1 MRLNTLAAAVGTS
14 HLFDNRYS
22 MESIAFQGPGFL
34 NELTEIYEPYAGNK
48 HPSKSEIKDTNKAIL
63 DCIEKWVGIQY
74 KEALVIDEIGWATS
88 TPRYTNLDIHGEK
101 IPQHWKKPII
111 RTKGYKIDYKRA
123 RIVGDTRFFELM
135 FIWSPL
141 WIYKGMVTPIEAAA
155 ATIHECGHVFN
166 HLEYGA
172 RLLRTNQPLFDMAV
186 NWNKAT
192 DAEERIILIGK
203 AAKEADLQ
211 NLDPK
216 LYGDVKDLS
225 ELIVIFND
233 ASFNQH
239 RSEIGTIEYDYTM
252 DEHLADVFTAR
263 FGAGVHIASFI
274 SRMSHM
280 YKDSPGRAVR
290 GALFASIMTTV
301 LIAAPAP
308 ELIVA
313 AFTANPVIAS
323 VLLAVIVS
331 VVFITTLASSVTE
344 SRYDG
349 DRERIQ
355 RMVDQMTL
363 RLKDK
368 SIPREMLKTLTEEV
382 RIAQELA
389 DNITNERST
398 SYWFAKLLSS
408 KARARERANIIHG
421 QFEALAYNRLILS
434 AAELR
439 AL

>member
-1 MRLNTLAAAVGTS
+1 MRLNTLAAAIGTS
-14 HLFDNRYS
+14 HQFDNQYS

-34 NELTEIYEPYAGNK
+34 NELTTIFEPYVENK
-48 HPSKSEIKDTNKAIL
+48 RPTKDQVKETNKEIL
-63 DCIEKWVGIQY
+63 ACIEKWVGIQY

-88 TPRYTNLDIHGEK
+88 TPRYTELDIHGEK
-101 IPQHWKKPII
+101 IPKEWKKPII
-111 RTKGYKIDYKRA
+111 RTKGYKIDYKKA
-123 RIVGDTRFFELM
+123 RIIGDTRFFELM

-141 WIYKGMVTPIEAAA
+141 WLAKGMITPIEAAA

-192 DAEERIILIGK
+192 DADERIILIGK
-203 AAKEADLQ
+203 AAKEADLD

-216 LYGDVKDLS
+216 LYGDVTDLS

-233 ASFNQH
+233 ATFNQH
-239 RSEIGTIEYDYTM
+239 RSEIGSIEYDYTM

-280 YKDSPGRAVR
+280 YKEGPGRAVR

-301 LIAAPAP
+301 LCVAPAP
-308 ELIVA
+308 ELVVA
-313 AFTANPVIAS
+313 LFSTNPVVAS
-323 VLLAVIVS
+323 VLLAVIAG
-331 VVFITTLASSVTE
+331 VVFISTLASSVSN

-368 SIPREMLKTLTEEV
+368 SIPKEMLKTLTEEV
-382 RIAQELA
+382 RLAQQLA
-389 DNITNERST
+389 DKVTNERSS

-408 KARARERANIIHG
+408 KARARERANLIHG

-434 AAELR
+434 AADLR

>member
-34 NELTEIYEPYAGNK
+34 NELTEIFEPYVDNK
-48 HPSKSEIKDTNKAIL
+48 HPTKTDVTETNKAL
-63 DCIEKWVGIQY
+63 MECVEKWVGIQY
-74 KEALVIDEIGWATS
+74 KEVIVVNELGWAT
-88 TPRYTNLDIHGEK
+88 TCPRYMNVDVHGEK
-101 IPQHWKKPII
+101 LPPEWVKPVI
-111 RTKGYKIDYKRA
+111 RTKGYKIDYKRG
-123 RIVGDTRFFELM
+123 RIIGDTRFFGL
-135 FIWSPL
+135 ILVWSPL
-141 WIYKGMVTPIEAAA
+141 LISRGVFTPAEAAA

-192 DAEERIILIGK
+192 DASERIILIGK
-203 AAKEADLQ
+203 AAKEADLD

-216 LYGDVKDLS
+216 LYGDVKDFS
-225 ELIVIFND
+225 ELVLIFND
-233 ASFNQH
+233 ATFNQH
-239 RSEIGTIEYDYTM
+239 RSEIGSIEYDYTM
-252 DEHLADVFTAR
+252 DEHLADVFAAR
-263 FGAGVHIASFI
+263 FGAGMHLATLVSKLNRYSKETANGLARASL
-274 SRMSHM
+274 ST
-280 YKDSPGRAVR
+280 
-290 GALFASIMTTV
+290 SIMGTLV
-301 LIAAPAP
+301 SSLIMAPISFPLIATFPAAA
-308 ELIVA
+308 VA
-313 AFTANPVIAS
+313 LLTAIIS
-323 VLLAVIVS
+323 VSTVRSLYKKIEFSA
-331 VVFITTLASSVTE
+331 
-344 SRYDG
+344 YDG
-349 DRERIQ
+349 DKERIQ
-355 RMVDQMTL
+355 RMVDQLTL

-368 SIPREMLKTLTEEV
+368 SIPKDLLKALAEEV
-382 RIAQELA
+382 RLAQVLA
-389 DNITNERST
+389 DDITSERSS